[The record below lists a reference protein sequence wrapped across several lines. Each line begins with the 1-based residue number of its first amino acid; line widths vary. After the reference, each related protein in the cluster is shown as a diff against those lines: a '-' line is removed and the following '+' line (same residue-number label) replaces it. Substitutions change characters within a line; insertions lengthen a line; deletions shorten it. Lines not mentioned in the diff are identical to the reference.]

1 MMGERLMPAP
11 AAPQITLE
19 QARQLVVFLENDEQD
34 KANQLILEAASKEQS
49 ELFAEVG
56 KLTRQL
62 HEALKSFELDTRLTD
77 ITTDAIPDAKKRLNY
92 VIEMTENAANKTM
105 DAVEASLPIAQQ
117 LADEISHI
125 KPTWD
130 RLMSREI
137 ELGEFKQLCHSI
149 DKFMNNSHHK
159 TDELQNLM
167 TNVLMAQD
175 YQDLTGQVIRRVIE
189 LVREVEESLL
199 HLLTA
204 FAEQDDSN
212 STANKVE
219 QQKIKEPVATQTLAG
234 PEGPIIDKESRNDVV
249 SDQDEVDD
257 LLSSL
262 GF

>member
-1 MMGERLMPAP
+1 MPAP

-19 QARQLVVFLENDEQD
+19 QARQLVVFLENGEQD
-34 KANQLILEAASKEQS
+34 KADQLILETASQEQS

-62 HEALKSFELDTRLTD
+62 HEALKSFELDTRLAD

-92 VIEMTENAANKTM
+92 VMEMTENAANKTM
-105 DAVEASLPIAQQ
+105 DAVEASLPLAQEI
-117 LADEISHI
+117 ADEIAGI

-130 RLMSREI
+130 RLMNREI
-137 ELGEFKQLCHSI
+137 ELGEFKSLCHSI
-149 DKFMNNSHHK
+149 DKFMSSSHHK
-159 TDELQNLM
+159 TDELQTLM

-189 LVREVEESLL
+189 LVREVEESLI

-204 FAEQDDSN
+204 FADQGEVDVAEKPKEIEDS
-212 STANKVE
+212 
-219 QQKIKEPVATQTLAG
+219 IVAQTLAG
-234 PEGPIIDKESRNDVV
+234 PEGPIIDKETRDDVA

>member
-1 MMGERLMPAP
+1 MSAP

-19 QARQLVVFLENDEQD
+19 QARQLVFFLENGEQD
-34 KANQLILEAASKEQS
+34 KANQLILETASQEQS
-49 ELFAEVG
+49 QLFAEVG

-92 VIEMTENAANKTM
+92 VMEMTENAANKTM
-105 DAVEASLPIAQQ
+105 DAVEASLPLAQEI
-117 LADEISHI
+117 ADEIADI

-130 RLMSREI
+130 RLMNREI
-137 ELGEFKQLCHSI
+137 ELGEFKSLCHSI
-149 DKFMNNSHHK
+149 DKFMNSSHHK
-159 TDELQNLM
+159 TDELQMLM

-189 LVREVEESLL
+189 LVREVEESLI

-204 FAEQDDSN
+204 FAAQGEVEPAQLTEQPEETEDS
-212 STANKVE
+212 
-219 QQKIKEPVATQTLAG
+219 IVAQTLAG

>member
-1 MMGERLMPAP
+1 MSAP

-19 QARQLVVFLENDEQD
+19 QARQLVVYLENGEQD
-34 KANQLILEAASKEQS
+34 KADQLILDTASQEQS
-49 ELFAEVG
+49 QLFAEVG

-77 ITTDAIPDAKKRLNY
+77 LTTDAIPDAKKRLNY
-92 VIEMTENAANKTM
+92 VMEMTENAANKTM

-117 LADEISHI
+117 LADEIAQI

-130 RLMSREI
+130 RLMNREI
-137 ELGEFKQLCHSI
+137 ELGEFKTLCHSI
-149 DKFMNNSHHK
+149 DKFMNSSHHK
-159 TDELQNLM
+159 TDELQTLM

-175 YQDLTGQVIRRVIE
+175 FQDLTGQVIRRVIE
-189 LVREVEESLL
+189 LVREVEESLI

-204 FAEQDDSN
+204 FAAQDDSN
-212 STANKVE
+212 VESKE
-219 QQKIKEPVATQTLAG
+219 QQESEELVAAQTLAG

>member
-1 MMGERLMPAP
+1 MSAP

-19 QARQLVVFLENDEQD
+19 QARQLVVFLENGEQD
-34 KANQLILEAASKEQS
+34 KADQLILDTASKEQS
-49 ELFAEVG
+49 QLFAEVG

-77 ITTDAIPDAKKRLNY
+77 LTNDAIPDAKNRLNY
-92 VIEMTENAANKTM
+92 VMEMTENAANKTL
-105 DAVEASLPIAQQ
+105 DAVEAGLPIAQQ
-117 LADEISHI
+117 LADEVSHI

-137 ELGEFKQLCHSI
+137 QLGEFKTLCHSI
-149 DKFMNNSHHK
+149 DDFMNNSHHK
-159 TDELQNLM
+159 TDELQSLM

-189 LVREVEESLL
+189 LVREVEESLI

-204 FAEQDDSN
+204 FAAQDE
-212 STANKVE
+212 STTDADMLT
-219 QQKIKEPVATQTLAG
+219 QQKTEKPVAEQTLAG